1 DEEAFLALEPAIERP
16 DGDAGQV
23 ADGFDRQVVECG
35 PANDLPTRIDHGQG
49 ASETALLAGG
59 GDLGQTTLVDPAPQL
74 LQPLAVDD
82 HMRTCV
88 AGVFAAGDCAE
99 SVHRVSGKPV
109 WLPLG
114 DVANRHGRVAGTN
127 MAGGDSGFRGVLRTA
142 IFST

>member
-1 DEEAFLALEPAIERP
+1 
-16 DGDAGQV
+16 
-23 ADGFDRQVVECG
+23 
-35 PANDLPTRIDHGQG
+35 
-49 ASETALLAGG
+49 
-59 GDLGQTTLVDPAPQL
+59 
-74 LQPLAVDD
+74 

-142 IFST
+142 IFSTFGLGVGRTGLSEQEAADAGFDPVVEFLEAPSRARYTPGSRPLHIRMVADRRSGRVLGCEVAGMG